1 MTTIIFEDEIPAV
14 KRLTKLIQEY
24 DADIQILKVIDSIED
39 GLKWLKEN
47 EAPDFLF
54 MDIHLSDGNSMGIFK
69 LHPIQAPVIFTTA
82 YDEYAIDAFKVN
94 SVDYL
99 LKPIK
104 KEAFS
109 AAMDKL
115 KNIHLKAAKTS
126 HEIIPL
132 EEPKEFK
139 ERFVVKLG
147 NKLIPIETSN
157 IAYFY
162 SKDKISFICDQDGKS
177 FPIDY
182 SLDKIEHM
190 IDPKIFFRVNR
201 QILSSH
207 DAIRD
212 IQIGFKARINL
223 TLFPETNIEASVSS
237 ERSSLFKKWIK
248 KEFS

>member
-24 DADIQILKVIDSIED
+24 DANIQILKVIDSIED
-39 GLKWLKEN
+39 GLKWLRTN

-104 KEAFS
+104 KDAFS

-115 KNIHLKAAKTS
+115 KNIHLKAVKTNL
-126 HEIIPL
+126 EILPL
-132 EEPKEFK
+132 EERKDFK

-162 SKDKISFICDQDGKS
+162 SKDKISFICDLDGKS

-182 SLDKIEHM
+182 SLDKIEQM
-190 IDPKIFFRVNR
+190 IDPRIFFRVNR

-212 IQIGFKARINL
+212 IQMGFKARINL